1 MNFALHSERIKL
13 RAILKTDT
21 EAIYNYRSLPE
32 VAKYQYWEPFTME
45 QAHDFV
51 SRCCNPDLDEEDQW
65 IGLAIVYQG
74 KVIGDCA
81 FNISENI
88 AEVGCN
94 ISPEYQGMG
103 LARESLSILIRYF
116 LKNKDIKE
124 IIGITDSRNI
134 ASVRLMQ
141 SLGMVKVPDFET
153 RLVCKGEDCIEHKY
167 AIRIHD

>member
-1 MNFALHSERIKL
+1 MNFTLHSQRIKL
-13 RAILKTDT
+13 RAILETDT
-21 EAIYNYRSLPE
+21 ETIYNYRSLPE
-32 VAKYQYWEPFTME
+32 VAKYQYWEPFTM
-45 QAHDFV
+45 QQTKDFV
-51 SRCCNPDLDEEDQW
+51 SRCCNPDLDEEHQW
-65 IGLAIVYQG
+65 IGLAIVYQE

-81 FNISENI
+81 FKISEKI
-88 AEVGCN
+88 AEIGCN

-116 LKNKDIKE
+116 LKNKDVKE

-134 ASVRLMQ
+134 PSVRLMQ

-153 RLVCKGEDCIEHKY
+153 LIICKGEDCIEHKY

>member
-1 MNFALHSERIKL
+1 MNFTLHSERIKL
-13 RAILKTDT
+13 RAISETDT

-32 VAKYQYWEPFTME
+32 VAKYQYWEPFTM
-45 QAHDFV
+45 QQTKDFV

-81 FNISENI
+81 FKISENI

-116 LKNKDIKE
+116 LKNKDVKG

-134 ASVRLMQ
+134 PSVRLMQ

-153 RLVCKGEDCIEHKY
+153 LIICKGEDCIEHKY

>member
-1 MNFALHSERIKL
+1 MNFTLHSERIKL
-13 RAILKTDT
+13 RAILETDT
-21 EAIYNYRSLPE
+21 ESIYNYRSLPE
-32 VAKYQYWEPFTME
+32 VSKYQYWEPFTME

-103 LARESLSILIRYF
+103 LARESLNILIHYF
-116 LKNKDIKE
+116 LKNRDVKE

-153 RLVCKGEDCIEHKY
+153 RLVCKGENCIEHKY

>member
-81 FNISENI
+81 FKISENI

-103 LARESLSILIRYF
+103 LARESLNILIHYF
-116 LKNKDIKE
+116 LKNRDVKE

-153 RLVCKGEDCIEHKY
+153 RLVCKSEDCIEHKY
-167 AIRIHD
+167 AIRIND

>member
-1 MNFALHSERIKL
+1 MSYILHSERIKL
-13 RAILKTDT
+13 RAILETDP

-32 VAKYQYWEPFTME
+32 VAKYQYWEPFTM
-45 QAHDFV
+45 QQTQDFV

-81 FNISENI
+81 FKISEKI
-88 AEVGCN
+88 AEIGCN

-103 LARESLSILIRYF
+103 LAKETLFLIITYCFRCR
-116 LKNKDIKE
+116 DVKE

>member
-1 MNFALHSERIKL
+1 MSYILHSERIKL
-13 RAILKTDT
+13 RAILETDT

-45 QAHDFV
+45 QTQDFV
-51 SRCCNPDLDEEDQW
+51 SRCCNPNLDEEDQW
-65 IGLAIVYQG
+65 IGLAIMYQG
-74 KVIGDCA
+74 EVIGDCA
-81 FNISENI
+81 FKVSDNI

-103 LARESLSILIRYF
+103 LAKESLNILIRYF
-116 LKNKDIKE
+116 LKNKDVKE

-141 SLGMVKVPDFET
+141 SLGMVKVLDFET
-153 RLVCKGEDCIEHKY
+153 RLVCKGENCIEHKY

>member
-1 MNFALHSERIKL
+1 MSYILHSERIKL
-13 RAILKTDT
+13 RASLETDT

-32 VAKYQYWEPFTME
+32 VAKYQYWEPFTLE
-45 QAHDFV
+45 QTQDFV
-51 SRCCNPDLDEEDQW
+51 SRCCNPNLDEEDQW

-103 LARESLSILIRYF
+103 LAKESLSLLIHHF
-116 LKNKDIKE
+116 LKNKDVKE

-153 RLVCKGEDCIEHKY
+153 QITCKGENCIEHKY

>member
-1 MNFALHSERIKL
+1 MNFTLHSERIKL
-13 RAILKTDT
+13 RAILETDT

-51 SRCCNPDLDEEDQW
+51 SRCCNPDLDEENQW

-103 LARESLSILIRYF
+103 LARESLNILIHYF
-116 LKNKDIKE
+116 LKNRDVKE

>member
-1 MNFALHSERIKL
+1 MSFTLHSERIKL
-13 RAILKTDT
+13 RAILETDT

-81 FNISENI
+81 FKISENI

-103 LARESLSILIRYF
+103 LARESLNILIHYF
-116 LKNKDIKE
+116 LKNRDVKE

-141 SLGMVKVPDFET
+141 SLGMVKVRDFET
-153 RLVCKGEDCIEHKY
+153 RLVCKGENCIEYKY

>member
-1 MNFALHSERIKL
+1 MNFTLHSERIKL
-13 RAILKTDT
+13 RAISETDT

-32 VAKYQYWEPFTME
+32 VAKYQYWEPFTM
-45 QAHDFV
+45 QQTKDFV
-51 SRCCNPDLDEEDQW
+51 SRCCNPDLDEEHQW
-65 IGLAIVYQG
+65 IGLAIVYQE

-81 FNISENI
+81 FKISEKI
-88 AEVGCN
+88 AEIGCN

-116 LKNKDIKE
+116 LKNKDVKE

-134 ASVRLMQ
+134 PSVRLMQ

-153 RLVCKGEDCIEHKY
+153 LIICKGEDCIEHKY

>member
-1 MNFALHSERIKL
+1 MNFTLHSERIKL
-13 RAILKTDT
+13 RAILESDT

-32 VAKYQYWEPFTME
+32 VAKYQYWEPFTIE

-51 SRCCNPDLDEEDQW
+51 SRCCNPDLDEENQW
-65 IGLAIVYQG
+65 IGLAIVYQE

-103 LARESLSILIRYF
+103 LARESLNILIHYF
-116 LKNKDIKE
+116 LKNRDVKE

>member
-1 MNFALHSERIKL
+1 MNFTLHSERIKL
-13 RAILKTDT
+13 RAILETDT

-45 QAHDFV
+45 QTQDFV
-51 SRCCNPDLDEEDQW
+51 SRCCNPNLDEEDQW

-103 LARESLSILIRYF
+103 LAKESLNILIRYF
-116 LKNKDIKE
+116 LKNKDVKE

-153 RLVCKGEDCIEHKY
+153 RLVCKGENCIEHKY
-167 AIRIHD
+167 AIRIDD